1 MFNIRNLK
9 RSTDCHTGSP
19 RLQRLQNVDV
29 MIRNRSTNR

>member
-9 RSTDCHTGSP
+9 RNTDCRTGTRRS
-19 RLQRLQNVDV
+19 QRLQNVDA